1 MTFNRREFLKLS
13 AAGAALSGLGGLAG
27 CAGTVKPTGHVVV
40 VGGGYGGATAAK
52 YIRLWSEGS
61 IDVTLVERN
70 PNFISCPVSNL
81 VLGGTRSIADIMLSY
96 DGLRKHGVRVIQGE
110 VSGIDSD
117 KRTVKLANG
126 DSLSYDRLLLA
137 PGIDFLYDSVPGLT
151 REIAETRIFHSWK
164 AGPQTIALRKQLEAL
179 KDGGLV
185 AIAIPKAPYRCP
197 PGPYERASV
206 IAHYL
211 KTHKPKSKVLILDAN
226 PDITSKKGLF
236 TKVWDDQYKG
246 ILEYRKEQ
254 TITALDAATRTLRFE
269 FGDPVKADVLNL
281 IPPQIA
287 GAIAKPFLNKG
298 GNRWVGIDWLST
310 ETEVAKNVHV
320 IGDATFS
327 APGMPKSGH
336 MANSH
341 AKVAAAAIINLLAG
355 QPVNPE
361 PVVNN
366 TCYSYVD
373 DRNVVHV
380 ASVHTYDAKDKTFKA
395 VTGAGGL
402 SSAPTDIE
410 GKFAEGWAK
419 NIWADTLG

>member
-1 MTFNRREFLKLS
+1 MTSNRREFLKLS
-13 AAGAALSGLGGLAG
+13 AAGATLSALGAIAG
-27 CAGTVKPTGHVVV
+27 CAGSVRPPGHVVV

-52 YIRLWSEGS
+52 YIRLWSQGS
-61 IDVTLVERN
+61 VHVTLVERN
-70 PNFISCPVSNL
+70 PNFVSCPVSNL
-81 VLGGTRSIADIMLSY
+81 VLGGTRSIADITHGY
-96 DGLRKHGVRVIQGE
+96 EGLRKHGVRLIQGE

-117 KRTVKLANG
+117 KRSVKLANG

-137 PGIDFLYDSVPGLT
+137 PGIDFLYDAVPGLT
-151 REIAETRIFHSWK
+151 REIVETQIFHSWK
-164 AGPQTIALRKQLEAL
+164 AGPQTVALRKQLEDL

-211 KTHKPKSKVLILDAN
+211 KTHKPRAKLLILDAN
-226 PDITSKKGLF
+226 PDIVSKKGLF
-236 TKVWDDQYKG
+236 TKAWDDQYKG
-246 ILEYRKEQ
+246 ILEYRKEHN
-254 TITALDAATRTLRFE
+254 ITALDAVTRTLRFE

-287 GAIAKPFLNKG
+287 GAIAGPFINK
-298 GNRWVGIDWLST
+298 NKLWVGVDWLTLESD
-310 ETEVAKNVHV
+310 VAKNVHV

-336 MANSH
+336 MANSQ

-380 ASVHTYDAKDKTFKA
+380 ASVHTYDARDKTFKA
-395 VTGAGGL
+395 VAGAGGL

-410 GKFAEGWAK
+410 GKFAEAWAK

>member
-1 MTFNRREFLKLS
+1 MTFNRRDFLKVS
-13 AAGAALSGLGGLAG
+13 AAGAALAGLAG
-27 CAGTVKPTGHVVV
+27 CAGGAKPVGHVVV

-52 YIRLWSEGS
+52 YIRLWSRGS
-61 IDVTLVERN
+61 IDVTLIERN
-70 PNFISCPVSNL
+70 ANFVSCPVSNL
-81 VLGGTRSIADIMLSY
+81 VLGGTRSIADITHGY
-96 DGLRKHGVRVIQGE
+96 DGLKRHGVRVIQGE
-110 VSGIDSD
+110 VSGVDSD

-137 PGIDFLYDSVPGLT
+137 PGIEFLYDAVPGLT
-151 REIAETRIFHSWK
+151 REIAETQIFHSWK
-164 AGPQTIALRKQLEAL
+164 AGPQTVALRKQLEDL

-226 PDITSKKGLF
+226 PDIVSKKGLF
-236 TKVWDDQYKG
+236 TKVWNEQYKD

-254 TITALDAATRTLRFE
+254 NITSLDAATRTLKFE
-269 FGDPVKADVLNL
+269 FGDAVKADVLNL

-287 GAIAKPFLNKG
+287 GSVTKPFINK
-298 GNRWVGIDWLST
+298 NKLWVGVDWLSL

-320 IGDATFS
+320 LGDATFA

-336 MANSH
+336 MANSQ
-341 AKVAAAAIINLLAG
+341 AKVAAAAIINLLTG
-355 QPVNPE
+355 RPVNPE

-380 ASVHTYDAKDKTFKA
+380 ASVHTYDAKEKTFKA
-395 VTGAGGL
+395 VAGAGGL

-410 GKFAEGWAK
+410 GKFAEAWAK